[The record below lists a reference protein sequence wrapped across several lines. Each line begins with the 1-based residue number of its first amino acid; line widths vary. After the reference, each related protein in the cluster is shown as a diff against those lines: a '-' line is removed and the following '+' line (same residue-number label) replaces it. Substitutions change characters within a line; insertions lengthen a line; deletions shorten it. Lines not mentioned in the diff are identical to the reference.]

1 MRRLTIL
8 LLALVLTA
16 ACLGPKPQVRSAEV
30 APPEGGK
37 AKATV
42 VIVNDGS
49 GDGQVEVK
57 VTLRDG
63 ERIVGRADKTTELE
77 PRETLTVVLEVDVP
91 DDARALTVDAQ
102 VVYPPD

>member
-1 MRRLTIL
+1 MRRVAAL
-8 LLALVLTA
+8 LLALIVTA

-30 APPEGGK
+30 APPEDGK
-37 AKATV
+37 ATATI
-42 VIVNDGS
+42 VIVNQGG

-63 ERIVGRADKTTELE
+63 DRVVGRADHTAELKA
-77 PRETLTVVLEVDVP
+77 RETITVVLEIDVP
-91 DDARALTVDAQ
+91 DDARSLEVEAE

>member
-1 MRRLTIL
+1 VRRIAGL
-8 LLALVLTA
+8 LLVLLLTT

-30 APPEGGK
+30 APPENGK

-42 VIVNDGS
+42 VIVNDGG

-63 ERIVGRADKTTELE
+63 DRVVGRADQTAELKS
-77 PRETLTVVLEVDVP
+77 RETITVVLEIDVP
-91 DDARALTVDAQ
+91 DDARALEVEAE
-102 VVYPPD
+102 VVYPPY

>member
-1 MRRLTIL
+1 MRRVTVL
-8 LLALVLTA
+8 LLAVVVTA

-30 APPEGGK
+30 APPQDGK

-57 VTLRDG
+57 VTLREGD
-63 ERIVGRADKTTELE
+63 RVVGRADRTTELKA
-77 PRETLTVVLEVDVP
+77 RESLTVVLEVDVP
-91 DDARALTVDAQ
+91 DDARTLTVEAE